1 MKGLL
6 SAAPSAV
13 PVATST
19 PCVVVGAQS
28 FGFDK
33 AAGDSPFELTWET
46 AQHAV
51 SHRPP
56 NRVRPQSSEPHDAV
70 VCRIHQAMLRT
81 ATPDDW
87 SAGIDCSGE

>member
-51 SHRPP
+51 SHRPVP
-56 NRVRPQSSEPHDAV
+56 TGNLVRGLYIEDLA
-70 VCRIHQAMLRT
+70 
-81 ATPDDW
+81 
-87 SAGIDCSGE
+87 SAW